1 MSSRHLSLNRRQ
13 LLQYAGLG
21 ASALAAQQL
30 LAGCAVNPVTGEN
43 QFMMISEQ
51 QEVGI
56 DKQQSPFQ
64 LSNDYGITQ
73 DSRLNTYVNRVGQEV
88 AARSHRPNMPYS
100 FSPVNAAYINA
111 YAFPGGSIAA
121 TRGILVEME
130 NEAELAALLGHEIGH
145 VNARHSAQQASKSLL
160 ASIFVS
166 GASLASSVAGLGAAS
181 DLVQG
186 VGKLGAGALLARYSR
201 DNEREAD
208 ALGME
213 YLTRAGY
220 SPEGMVGLMRML
232 QKNGRS
238 RASAIEMMFATH
250 PMSDERLTN
259 VQTAATTTFRDRQG
273 LPLHRERYLDHT
285 AGVRAQRP
293 LLTALQKGSEAMG
306 KKQWPGAEEQ
316 FNEAI
321 RLQEDD
327 YAAQVMLAKC
337 HLAQDRRDEAERHAL
352 RAAALYPEEA
362 QAHVLVGV
370 TSLAAKKFAQAHE
383 HLAAYDRLLPGNQEV
398 LFFLGYS
405 LEHMD
410 RKEEAARKYA
420 AYLQK
425 QRQGE
430 QAQHAASRLKEWGY
444 AK

>member
-1 MSSRHLSLNRRQ
+1 MNRSRFDRRQ
-13 LLQYAGLG
+13 LLRLLGLG
-21 ASALAAQQL
+21 ASSLAAAPL
-30 LAGCAVNPVTGEN
+30 LSSCAVNPATGSRHL
-43 QFMMISEQ
+43 MMLSEDEEISL
-51 QEVGI
+51 
-56 DKQQSPFQ
+56 DRQQSPQQF
-64 LSNDYGITQ
+64 SSDYGPVRDQ
-73 DSRLNTYVNRVGQEV
+73 GLNAYIDGVGRNL
-88 AARSHRPNMPYS
+88 AARSHRPHMPYS
-100 FSPVNAAYINA
+100 FRAVNAAY
-111 YAFPGGSIAA
+111 IAA

-145 VNARHSAQQASKSLL
+145 VNARHSAQQASKGLL
-160 ASIFVS
+160 ANIFVS
-166 GASLASSVAGLGAAS
+166 GASLASSLAGLGAAS

-238 RASAIEMMFATH
+238 RSSAIEMMFATH

-259 VQTAATTTFRDRQG
+259 VQTAATTTYRDRQG

-293 LLTALQKGSEAMG
+293 LLTALQQGSEAMG
-306 KKQWPGAEEQ
+306 KKQWTGAEEQ
-316 FNEAI
+316 FNQAV
-321 RLQEDD
+321 RLDPDD
-327 YAAQVMLAKC
+327 YAARVMLAKC
-337 HLAQDRRDEAERHAL
+337 FLAQDRGDEAERHAL

-370 TSLAAKKFAQAHE
+370 TSLAAKKYAQAHD

-430 QAQHAASRLKEWGY
+430 QAQHAANRLKAWGY

>member
-1 MSSRHLSLNRRQ
+1 MKRSRFDRRHLLR
-13 LLQYAGLG
+13 LLGLG
-21 ASALAAQQL
+21 ASSLAVAPLLSSCAL
-30 LAGCAVNPVTGEN
+30 NPATGSRHL
-43 QFMMISEQ
+43 MMLSEDEEISL
-51 QEVGI
+51 
-56 DKQQSPFQ
+56 DRQQSPQQF
-64 LSNDYGITQ
+64 SSDYGKVRDQ
-73 DSRLNTYVNRVGQEV
+73 GLNAYLDGVGKSL
-88 AARSHRPNMPYS
+88 ATRSHRPHMPYS
-100 FSPVNAAYINA
+100 FRAVNAAYINA

-306 KKQWPGAEEQ
+306 KKQWAGAEEQ

-362 QAHVLVGV
+362 QAHVLIGV